1 MARPKKDGKVL
12 NIKLS
17 VSVYDK
23 LEEFCDESGQ
33 TKTLAVERFLNKCLD
48 EYFSKPESERKI
60 I

>member
-1 MARPKKDGKVL
+1 MPRPKKDSKVL

-17 VSVYDK
+17 VPIYNK
-23 LEEFCDESGQ
+23 LAEFCDESGQ
-33 TKTLAVERFLNKCLD
+33 TKTLAVERFLNKCLN

>member
-1 MARPKKDGKVL
+1 MPRPKKDGKVL
-12 NIKLS
+12 NVKLS
-17 VSVYDK
+17 VQVYDK

-33 TKTLAVERFLNKCLD
+33 TKTLAVERFLNKCLN

>member
-1 MARPKKDGKVL
+1 MPRPKKDSKVL

-17 VSVYDK
+17 VPVYDK

-33 TKTLAVERFLNKCLD
+33 TKTLAVERFLNKCLN

>member
-1 MARPKKDGKVL
+1 MPRPKKDSKVL

-17 VSVYDK
+17 VPVYDK
-23 LEEFCDESGQ
+23 LDEFCAESGQ

>member
-1 MARPKKDGKVL
+1 MPRPKKDSKVL

-17 VSVYDK
+17 VSVYNK

-33 TKTLAVERFLNKCLD
+33 TKTLAVERFLNKCLN

>member
-1 MARPKKDGKVL
+1 MPRPKKESKVL

-17 VSVYDK
+17 VPVYDK
-23 LEEFCDESGQ
+23 LDEFCAESGQ

>member
-1 MARPKKDGKVL
+1 MPRPKKDGKVL

>member
-1 MARPKKDGKVL
+1 MPRPKKDGKVL

-33 TKTLAVERFLNKCLD
+33 TKTLAVERFLNKCLN

>member
-1 MARPKKDGKVL
+1 MPRPKKDSKVL

-17 VSVYDK
+17 VQVYNK
-23 LEEFCDESGQ
+23 LEKFCDESGQ

>member
-1 MARPKKDGKVL
+1 MPRPKKDGKVL

-17 VSVYDK
+17 VPVYDK

-33 TKTLAVERFLNKCLD
+33 TKTLAVERFLNKCLN

>member
-1 MARPKKDGKVL
+1 MPRPKKDSKVL

-17 VSVYDK
+17 VPVYNK

-33 TKTLAVERFLNKCLD
+33 TKTLAVERFLNKCLN

>member
-1 MARPKKDGKVL
+1 MARPKKDSKVL

-17 VSVYDK
+17 APVYDK

-33 TKTLAVERFLNKCLD
+33 TKTLAVERFLNKCLN